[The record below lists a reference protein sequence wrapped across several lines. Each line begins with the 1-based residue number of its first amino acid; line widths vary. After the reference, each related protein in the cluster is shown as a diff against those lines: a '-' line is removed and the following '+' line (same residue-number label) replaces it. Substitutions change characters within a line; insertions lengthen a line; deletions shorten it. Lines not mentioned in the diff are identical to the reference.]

1 MSRRASAREVD
12 ASLRA
17 RRVALV
23 IAAAS
28 CLTPALAEASPWSLP
43 RPFGVLAAPA
53 SSAAAADSA
62 DPMAEAQEAF
72 QLGTQAYALGN
83 YDQAVALFER
93 SYALSGRPEL
103 LFNLGQ
109 AYAQWYSLSGDLA
122 HLRKARKL
130 YQNYIKFLEA
140 SDGVDPE
147 AVADTE
153 ARIAEIDGLIA
164 AHVGDMPGETP
175 PEGPTPPSEPEAGP
189 GPATP
194 PPPHSDT
201 PRPLHRKGWFWGVV
215 VGAAVVIAASVTIGV
230 LATRDRPLEPELG
243 TIRGTPVAQPLGIR
257 F

>member
-1 MSRRASAREVD
+1 MIRRSLARWTG
-12 ASLRA
+12 
-17 RRVALV
+17 ALAGGACV
-23 IAAAS
+23 LAAAV
-28 CLTPALAEASPWSLP
+28 LAAAVVVAPGRAEASPGSAVAARVALA
-43 RPFGVLAAPA
+43 AAPA
-53 SSAAAADSA
+53 PV

-109 AYAQWYSLSGDLA
+109 AYAQWYGLSGDVG

-140 SDGVDPE
+140 SEGVDPE
-147 AVADTE
+147 AVRDTE

-164 AHVGDMPGETP
+164 AHEGPA
-175 PEGPTPPSEPEAGP
+175 PEGPAPEG
-189 GPATP
+189 P
-194 PPPHSDT
+194 PPPETGPEPAPQPAAPTDT
-201 PRPLHRKGWFWGVV
+201 PRRPLHRKGWFWGVI
-215 VGAAVVIAASVTIGV
+215 VGAVVVIAAGVTIGV
-230 LATRDRPLEPELG
+230 VASRDRPLEPELG
-243 TIRGTPVAQPLGIR
+243 TIRAQALAQPPGLR